1 MRIRTSWVE
10 VREHGNRLQSLN
22 CLKFKSPFC
31 QESWHALNND
41 SLRVLVHEHKG
52 QKEKGG

>member
-31 QESWHALNND
+31 QEFWHALNND